1 MAIPRKQI
9 FTMSEISVQL
19 GRVVTWSSLLADD
32 KKFLAANLLPP
43 SGCSFSSERVAA

>member
-19 GRVVTWSSLLADD
+19 GRVVTRISLLADD

-43 SGCSFSSERVAA
+43 FACYSSVERVAA